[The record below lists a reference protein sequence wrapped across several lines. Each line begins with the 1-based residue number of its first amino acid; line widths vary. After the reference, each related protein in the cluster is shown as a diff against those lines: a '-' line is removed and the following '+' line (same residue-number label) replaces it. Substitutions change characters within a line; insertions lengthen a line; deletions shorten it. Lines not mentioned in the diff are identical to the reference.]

1 MEQKKE
7 PVIVFESVADIVQI
21 EDIYEYS
28 VNLTLGLSDGNDFY
42 LLIDFK
48 NLNQEDYKIL
58 TELWEQPNRLK
69 FSSKLIK
76 KENYNISHIVV
87 TKFNG
92 NNLMEM
98 TWECLSDDPDLY
110 NLVIE

>member
-1 MEQKKE
+1 MKQEKE
-7 PVIVFESVADIVQI
+7 PVIVFENVADIVLI

-28 VNLTLGLSDGNDFY
+28 VNTTLGLSDGNDFY
-42 LLIDFK
+42 LLIAFK
-48 NLNQEDYKIL
+48 DLNHEDYKIL
-58 TELWEQPNRLK
+58 TELWQKPNRLK
-69 FSSKLIK
+69 FSSKLIR

-87 TKFNG
+87 TKFHG
-92 NNLMEM
+92 NSLFEM